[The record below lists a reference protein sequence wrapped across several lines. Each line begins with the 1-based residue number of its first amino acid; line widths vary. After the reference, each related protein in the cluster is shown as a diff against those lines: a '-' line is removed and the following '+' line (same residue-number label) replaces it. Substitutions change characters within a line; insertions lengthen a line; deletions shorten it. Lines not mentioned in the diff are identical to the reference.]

1 MLEGRQADP
10 NVHWNA
16 VHRQVSPDYF
26 RAMGIALRQGRVFDA
41 GDNERAMTVAVI
53 NETMGRQ
60 FWPGENPIGKR
71 FKASDL
77 DASNPW
83 LTIVGVVADVRQM
96 DVDLPVKAEM
106 YVPYRQAAT
115 YPAFS
120 PRDLILRASGEP
132 TSLVPAVRQVIR
144 EVDPN
149 QPLANIR
156 TMDDLLNRVTAQRR
170 MGMILLTAFAA
181 LALLL
186 AALGIYGVLSYFV
199 VQHTSEIGVRMAL
212 GAQAGDVL
220 RLVIGKGMRLALLG
234 VGLGLAGAFTL
245 TGLMKSL
252 LFEVQA
258 TDPLTFGLIA
268 LLLTL
273 VALVACYIPAR
284 RATRVDPLVALRYE

>member
-1 MLEGRQADP
+1 
-10 NVHWNA
+10 
-16 VHRQVSPDYF
+16 
-26 RAMGIALRQGRVFDA
+26 
-41 GDNERAMTVAVI
+41 
-53 NETMGRQ
+53 
-60 FWPGENPIGKR
+60 
-71 FKASDL
+71 
-77 DASNPW
+77 
-83 LTIVGVVADVRQM
+83 
-96 DVDLPVKAEM
+96 
-106 YVPYRQAAT
+106 VPYRQAAT

-120 PRDLILRASGEP
+120 PRDLIIRASGEP
-132 TSLVPAVRQVIR
+132 TSLVPAVRQAIR
-144 EVDPN
+144 EVDPY
-149 QPLANIR
+149 QPLAYIR
-156 TMDDLLNRVTAQRR
+156 TMDEVLNRVTAERR

-212 GAQAGDVL
+212 GAQPGDVL

-234 VGLGLAGAFTL
+234 VGLGLVGAFTL